1 MTARF
6 GTWDR
11 LLIRLSVSPSLRY
24 SVLGSLPALTKGRT
38 ASEEISCWLLRRRDR
53 KTAAATSASIK
64 ATARPATQR
73 RLPEAGTASDPETRI
88 WGAVAL
94 PTVDVG
100 AAPTVVD
107 ICAAT
112 GVTCSIAATTALRLD
127 SVSLFRRCSSARIS
141 DACW

>member
-53 KTAAATSASIK
+53 KTAAATSASTK
-64 ATARPATQR
+64 ATARPAIQR
-73 RLPEAGTASDPETRI
+73 RLPEAGTASGPRTRI

-94 PTVDVG
+94 PAVDVG
-100 AAPTVVD
+100 AAPTVD
-107 ICAAT
+107 LRAAT
-112 GVTCSIAATTALRLD
+112 GATCSIAATTGLRLGPV
-127 SVSLFRRCSSARIS
+127 SVLRLGGSRHLS
-141 DACW
+141 D

>member
-24 SVLGSLPALTKGRT
+24 SVLGSLLALTKGRT

-53 KTAAATSASIK
+53 KTAVATSASTK
-64 ATARPATQR
+64 ATARPAIQR
-73 RLPEAGTASDPETRI
+73 RLPAAGTASGPETRI

-94 PTVDVG
+94 PVVDVG
-100 AAPTVVD
+100 AAPTVD

-112 GVTCSIAATTALRLD
+112 GATCSIAATTLRLD
-127 SVSLFRRCSSARIS
+127 SVSLFRRCSSAHIS